1 LPSSTKQVRDLTVSP
16 RPSVFISAVSR
27 ELKSARQLVANTL
40 GFLGYSPVWQEIFG
54 TESGDLREMLRQ
66 KIDTCKGVVQ
76 LVGQCYGAEP
86 PTSDPQFGRVSY
98 TQYEAL
104 YAQLR
109 GKKVWYL
116 FIDDNFPT
124 DPFEPEPQELRD
136 LQAAYRGRLQSDL
149 NIFYRLTTR
158 DALEASVL
166 KLRDDLVRLRRG
178 VKQWAAT
185 IAILL
190 IVSVALGLWV
200 LRGQRETASKVD
212 QLTVQMQKLLR
223 QGVAEYPGV
232 DVQVRQAQPNADPA
246 ATQEEIYNRLSKQ
259 LGVNPQTLREKLPQ
273 FAEQL
278 KRAPDVTS
286 YQRANAAFV
295 TSDYAEAERLA
306 LEAADQD
313 LKAPPPEPAAW
324 TPKGRGPPP
333 CLPSEFVDPR
343 TRDTWRFDRSSGQWW
358 SYSSSGK
365 SMPMGSGPPFPCQD
379 MPEARR
385 LIR

>member
-1 LPSSTKQVRDLTVSP
+1 VSP

-40 GFLGYSPVWQEIFG
+40 SFLGYQPVWQEIFG
-54 TESGDLREMLRQ
+54 TESGDLREILRQ
-66 KIDTCKGVVQ
+66 QIDHCKGVVQ

-86 PTSDPQFGRVSY
+86 PTSDEQFGRVSY

-104 YAQLR
+104 YARRR

-116 FIDDNFPT
+116 FIDENFPT
-124 DPFEPEPQELRD
+124 DSFEAEPQELRE
-136 LQAAYRGRLQSDL
+136 LQAAYRRRLQSDA
-149 NIFYRLTTR
+149 NVFYQLTTS

-178 VKQWAAT
+178 VKQWAAA

-190 IVSVALGLWV
+190 VLSVALGLWV
-200 LRGQRETASKVD
+200 LRGQRETALKVD
-212 QLTVQMQKLLR
+212 KMTVEMQKLLR
-223 QGVAEYPGV
+223 QGVAEYPRI
-232 DVQVRQAQPNADPA
+232 DVQVRQARPNADPSV
-246 ATQEEIYNRLSKQ
+246 TQEEIYDELGKQ
-259 LGVNPQTLREKLPQ
+259 LGVDPRTLREKLPQ

-295 TSDYAEAERLA
+295 AKDYGEAERLA
-306 LEAADQD
+306 IEAADQD
-313 LKAPPPEPAAW
+313 LKAPLPETRTW
-324 TPKGRGPPP
+324 TPKGTGPPP

-343 TRDTWRFDRSSGQWW
+343 TGDTWRFDHSSGQWW

-365 SMPMGSGPPFPCQD
+365 STVMGSGPPFPCEE
-379 MPEARR
+379 MPTAKRS
-385 LIR
+385 IP